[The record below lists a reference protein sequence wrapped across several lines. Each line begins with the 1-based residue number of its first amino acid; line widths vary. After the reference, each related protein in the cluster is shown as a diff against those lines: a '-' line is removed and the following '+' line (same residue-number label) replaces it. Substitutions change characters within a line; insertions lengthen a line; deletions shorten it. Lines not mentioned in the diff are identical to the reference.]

1 VDREGIRAEFD
12 AGILIIT
19 LPKHKR

>member
-19 LPKHKR
+19 LPKHTQ